1 MNHSITLVLKK
12 ENHVNISRFIMVLQY
27 VRQIFESV
35 VKKDQNSI
43 VFKPVEMKISF
54 KIKDYVNTFQPHEQ

>member
-54 KIKDYVNTFQPHEQ
+54 KIKDYVNTFQPREQ